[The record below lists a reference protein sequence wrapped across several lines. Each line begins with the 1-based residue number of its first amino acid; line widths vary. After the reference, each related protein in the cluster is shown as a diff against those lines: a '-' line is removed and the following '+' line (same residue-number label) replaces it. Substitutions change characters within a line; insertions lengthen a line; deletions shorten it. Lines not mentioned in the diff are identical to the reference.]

1 MQATQVLPHQT
12 LFLYNNICEQ
22 LKFSSYRTHAEDAVL
37 YSQRLRW
44 VHRLILSDCSSLVLN
59 AGKTNV
65 MLSEA
70 ANSETLEGGTIQVA
84 DSYKHPGI

>member
-1 MQATQVLPHQT
+1 MLSVCSSILPAPSLGEVCT
-12 LFLYNNICEQ
+12 N
-22 LKFSSYRTHAEDAVL
+22 
-37 YSQRLRW
+37 
-44 VHRLILSDCSSLVLN
+44 RLILSDCSSLVLN